1 MISCKSGITI
11 RMKVNQISEQGR
23 ATQGVKLIRVDD
35 GDEIAAITR
44 LDEEEVVEIIDATDV
59 TAEASD
65 STDTTDNNI
74 APTDEAPESTDNQ

>member
-1 MISCKSGITI
+1 
-11 RMKVNQISEQGR
+11 
-23 ATQGVKLIRVDD
+23 
-35 GDEIAAITR
+35 
-44 LDEEEVVEIIDATDV
+44 VVEIIDATDV